1 MTLVI
6 GRKIAD
12 NMSGRGKLLEFFMRL
27 LIATLALT
35 IAAASPAAAKMCVQ
49 SRDILST
56 DSKDGKLMT
65 FKMRDGSVL
74 VNHLKGICSDL
85 RYEGFVWELRGNDDV
100 CENQQTLKVI
110 RSGQTCL
117 LGKFDVVKAKPVAR

>member
-1 MTLVI
+1 MKMI
-6 GRKIAD
+6 IA
-12 NMSGRGKLLEFFMRL
+12 
-27 LIATLALT
+27 ILALT
-35 IAAASPAAAKMCVQ
+35 TAAVSPAAAKMCVQ

-74 VNHLKGICSDL
+74 VNHLQGVCTDL
-85 RYEGFVWELRGNDDV
+85 RFEGFTWVLRGNDDI
-100 CENQQTLKVI
+100 CENQQSLKVL

-117 LGKFDVVKAKPVAR
+117 LGKFDVVKAKPVTR

>member
-1 MTLVI
+1 MKMITAIL
-6 GRKIAD
+6 
-12 NMSGRGKLLEFFMRL
+12 F
-27 LIATLALT
+27 ATVAVAT
-35 IAAASPAAAKMCVQ
+35 PATAKMCVQ

-74 VNHLKGICSDL
+74 VNHLKGVCSDL
-85 RYEGFVWELRGNDDV
+85 RFEGFVWELRGNNDI

-117 LGKFDVVKAKPVAR
+117 LGKFDVVKAKPAAR

>member
-1 MTLVI
+1 MKMITAIL
-6 GRKIAD
+6 
-12 NMSGRGKLLEFFMRL
+12 F
-27 LIATLALT
+27 LT
-35 IAAASPAAAKMCVQ
+35 IAVATPATAKMCVQ

-74 VNHLKGICSDL
+74 VNHLQGICSDL
-85 RYEGFVWELRGNDDV
+85 KFEGFTWVLRGNDDI
-100 CENQQTLKVI
+100 CENQQSLRVL

-117 LGKFDVVKAKPVAR
+117 LGKFDVVKAKPVTR

>member
-1 MTLVI
+1 MKMITAIL
-6 GRKIAD
+6 
-12 NMSGRGKLLEFFMRL
+12 F
-27 LIATLALT
+27 ATV
-35 IAAASPAAAKMCVQ
+35 AAATPATAKMCVQ

-74 VNHLKGICSDL
+74 VNHLQGTCTDL
-85 RYEGFVWELRGNDDV
+85 KFEGFAWVLRGNDDV
-100 CENQQTLKVI
+100 CENEQSLKVL

-117 LGKFDVVKAKPVAR
+117 LGKFDVVKAKPVTR

>member
-1 MTLVI
+1 MKMI
-6 GRKIAD
+6 IA
-12 NMSGRGKLLEFFMRL
+12 M
-27 LIATLALT
+27 LAFT
-35 IAAASPAAAKMCVQ
+35 AAVASPAAAKMCVQ

-74 VNHLKGICSDL
+74 VNHLQGICSDL
-85 RYEGFVWELRGNDDV
+85 RYEGFTWVLRGNNDI
-100 CENQQTLKVI
+100 CENEQSLKVI

-117 LGKFDVVKAKPVAR
+117 LGKFDVIKAKPAAR

>member
-1 MTLVI
+1 M
-6 GRKIAD
+6 KY
-12 NMSGRGKLLEFFMRL
+12 
-27 LIATLALT
+27 LIASLALT
-35 IAAASPAAAKMCVQ
+35 IAVVSPAAAKMCVQ

-74 VNHLKGICSDL
+74 VNHLHGTCSDL
-85 RYEGFVWELRGNDDV
+85 KFEGFVWELRGTDDI

-110 RSGQTCL
+110 RSGQICL
-117 LGKFDVVKAKPVAR
+117 LGKFDVVKATPVVR